1 MHSFDVAIAGGGL
14 IGSSIALELALAKL
28 RVIVFDRQEP
38 GREASWAAA
47 GMLSPG
53 PDSPRALPL
62 VPLGKESLR
71 RYPEFLARVESIS
84 GQRVPCASNGT
95 LELFFASTGVS
106 QRDHLLQQH
115 ATLGLA
121 AEAISLAAARELEPS
136 IGAEVSSVAWLPKE
150 QTVEPR
156 ALVDAVIAACK
167 RSGVEFRLGQ
177 PVTSLTLR
185 GKVCDGVNASGE
197 AIHARHVIIAAGG
210 FCSEIEFGCGS
221 GFRTIA
227 NFAPTNP
234 VRGQML
240 ALRHPNVHLTRVLR
254 SEQAYLVPRLDG
266 RLIAGST
273 LENAGFDKR
282 VTPEGIRKILDG
294 VRLMVP
300 ALHDSEIVESWA
312 GLRPGTPDELPIIG
326 KTPIEGF
333 LVATGHYRN
342 GVLLAPATAGIIR
355 DLIFSGKT
363 ELKIDA
369 FSPLRFST
377 ERTANAASQPA
388 SAAD

>member
-1 MHSFDVAIAGGGL
+1 MPAFDVAIAGGGL
-14 IGSSIALELALAKL
+14 IGSSIALELALEKL

-84 GQRVPCASNGT
+84 GQRVPSASNGT
-95 LELFFASTGVS
+95 LELFFAATGVS

-115 ATLGLA
+115 AALGLP
-121 AEAISLAAARELEPS
+121 AEGISLEAARYLEPS
-136 IGAEVSSVAWLPKE
+136 MGSEISAVAWLPKE

-156 ALVDAVIAACK
+156 ALVNAVIAACQ
-167 RSGVEFRLGQ
+167 RSGVEFRLSQ
-177 PVTSLTLR
+177 PVTSLTIR
-185 GKVCDGVNASGE
+185 GTTCDGVTASGE
-197 AIHARHVIIAAGG
+197 QIHARHVIIAAGG
-210 FCSEIEFGCGS
+210 FCSEIGMGRGS
-221 GFRTIA
+221 GSRRIA
-227 NFAPTNP
+227 NFAPTHP

-254 SEQAYLVPRLDG
+254 SEKAYLVPRLDG

-282 VTPEGIRKILDG
+282 VTPEGMRKILEG
-294 VRLMVP
+294 VLEMVP
-300 ALHDSEIVESWA
+300 ALHDSEIVESWG

-326 KTPIEGF
+326 KASIEGL

-355 DLIFSGKT
+355 DLIVRGKT
-363 ELKIDA
+363 ELNIEA
-369 FSPLRFST
+369 FSTLRFST
-377 ERTANAASQPA
+377 ERAATASSQPA
-388 SAAD
+388 SDAD